1 MFIGYKLTNRT
12 LYIYIY
18 NIYIYI
24 YIFFFFFF
32 FFFFWGGGG
41 GYHLTLKS
49 VLMTESTIKVIL
61 LSGHPTM
68 PGARITVFPNTE
80 LVPTVATK
88 KCSTFQL

>member
-18 NIYIYI
+18 IYIY
-24 YIFFFFFF
+24 FFFFFF
-32 FFFFWGGGG
+32 FFFFGGGG
-41 GYHLTLKS
+41 GGGEYHLTLKS

-68 PGARITVFPNTE
+68 PGARIIVFPNTE